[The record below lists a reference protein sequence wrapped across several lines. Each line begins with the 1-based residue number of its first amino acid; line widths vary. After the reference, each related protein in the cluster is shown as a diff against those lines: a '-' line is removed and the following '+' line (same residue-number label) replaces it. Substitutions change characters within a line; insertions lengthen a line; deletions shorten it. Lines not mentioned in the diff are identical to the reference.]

1 MLFAWRKPDNIAGLD
16 FFHEPALTLNP
27 SDTGGN
33 DERLTKR
40 VGVPGG
46 ARAGFKGSKV
56 TFAPAVR
63 AGALAWNNISTRTP
77 PVNQSDG
84 PFVDCRELFLLI
96 SIGSS
101 LCQFDNI
108 HVWARAV
115 VDRKISCLRCQLRS
129 RQSFMAAKQRL

>member
-1 MLFAWRKPDNIAGLD
+1 VCQA
-16 FFHEPALTLNP
+16 
-27 SDTGGN
+27 
-33 DERLTKR
+33 
-40 VGVPGG
+40 V
-46 ARAGFKGSKV
+46 RAPGSKV

-96 SIGSS
+96 SIGSGWT
-101 LCQFDNI
+101 CQFDNI

-115 VDRKISCLRCQLRS
+115 VEMKVLADVASKSQIQKTRRGNRFVLFDFKNS
-129 RQSFMAAKQRL
+129 